1 MQQKVWIKITYNNF
15 QALKFVQ
22 MIQLSSVRR
31 LVDVLDVEECDEDG
45 EVGNYE
51 QSQAIIWLLELC
63 WNSNL
68 SCVGTYISVVN
79 SRLRAVL
86 WPLSA
91 G

>member
-45 EVGNYE
+45 EVGNCE
-51 QSQAIIWLLELC
+51 LL
-63 WNSNL
+63 
-68 SCVGTYISVVN
+68 
-79 SRLRAVL
+79 
-86 WPLSA
+86 
-91 G
+91 

>member
-45 EVGNYE
+45 EVGYYE
-51 QSQAIIWLLELC
+51 QSQAIIWLELC

-68 SCVGTYISVVN
+68 SCFGTYISVVN

-86 WPLSA
+86 LPLSA